1 MQNDLKVIKIVQKA
15 RELADGDLLNEQ
27 LVQSLINTDFK
38 ELNAEQK
45 AKITELLN
53 ALVESKEKAMLS

>member
-38 ELNAEQK
+38 GLNAEQK
-45 AKITELLN
+45 AQITELLN

>member
-1 MQNDLKVIKIVQKA
+1 MQNDLKVLKIVQKA

>member
-45 AKITELLN
+45 AQITELLN